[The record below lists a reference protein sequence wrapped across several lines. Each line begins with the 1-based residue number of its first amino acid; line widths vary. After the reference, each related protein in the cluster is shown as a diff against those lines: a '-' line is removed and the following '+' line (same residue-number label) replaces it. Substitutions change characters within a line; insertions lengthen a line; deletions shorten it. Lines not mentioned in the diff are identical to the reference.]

1 MPAIT
6 PYMKHH
12 ALRKLFIGLTPPLN
26 VATLARRSLS
36 LKPSEFLA
44 DFSLRFSS
52 VFDIY
57 RRMGIHP
64 GFPSPSFQDPFTG
77 QVVTESF
84 ANIGYHGLAVG
95 YVASTITTR
104 FVHAGVISQPEAD
117 KIIERALL
125 HDVVKPYCALTA
137 RALKSGVIDEKIFY
151 GPGRHEIVIDALRL
165 RGFTARE
172 ARALVLDYGAETDP
186 RQFLP
191 QLLTVRNDELA
202 LRVGMLAGKIVFL
215 ADCMTCSPTPAPGDS
230 EVLCD
235 RAYITTTWERLCLS
249 QSQVKYP
256 TAWQAGLGL
265 TCRGRMT
272 HLDSATNGFVGGV
285 MPLASYH
292 HLMIWSAREICSEI
306 CRLSGLSATPASAE
320 RTIVSLVG
328 AFASSQARSSKKTV
342 QAS

>member
-1 MPAIT
+1 
-6 PYMKHH
+6 MKHH

-26 VATLARRSLS
+26 VAGLLRRTLH
-36 LKPSEFLA
+36 LKPSDFLP
-44 DFSLRFSS
+44 DFTARFPK

-57 RRMGIHP
+57 RRIGIHP
-64 GFPSPSFQDPFTG
+64 ELPPNSFIDPFT
-77 QVVTESF
+77 QHEVTESF

-104 FVHAGVISQPEAD
+104 LVQSGVLSPPEAD

-125 HDVVKPYCALTA
+125 HDIVKPYCALTA
-137 RALKSGVIDEKIFY
+137 RALKSGLIDEKIFY

-191 QLLTVRNDELA
+191 QLLTLRNDELG
-202 LRVGMLAGKIVFL
+202 LRVGLLAGKIVFL
-215 ADCMTCSPTPAPGDS
+215 ADCMTCSPTPAPGDTDT
-230 EVLCD
+230 LCD
-235 RAYITTTWERLCLS
+235 RAHISTTWERLSLS

-256 TAWQAGLGL
+256 TAWHAGLGL
-265 TCRGRMT
+265 TSRGRFS
-272 HLDSATNGFVGGV
+272 HLDSVENGFVGSV

-292 HLMIWSAREICSEI
+292 HLMIWSAREICLEI

-328 AFASSQARSSKKTV
+328 AFASSQARTTKKTG
-342 QAS
+342 QAT